1 MANNKIIVLGSSS
14 LSTRAFS
21 QSYGVARGNIRL
33 VNIKDSDYNC
43 LSKEEIKSQILELK
57 EKFNVKQCWLDPE
70 IIINNPKMLE
80 EVCTECNISLN
91 SHFALNGEE
100 TAEQRSN
107 TLGVIK
113 KALSTM
119 TGKKQLPVVMA

>member
-1 MANNKIIVLGSSS
+1 MANNNKIIVLGNTS

-21 QSYGVARGNIRL
+21 QSYGVARGNVRL

-43 LSKEEIKSQILELK
+43 LSKEEIESQILELK
-57 EKFNVKQCWLDPE
+57 GKFNISQCWIDPE
-70 IIINNPKMLE
+70 VKIQNMTMLKK
-80 EVCTECNISLN
+80 VCTDCGLSLN

-107 TLGVIK
+107 TLAVIK
-113 KALSTM
+113 KALSVM
-119 TGKKQLPVVMA
+119 GKKQLPMVMA